1 MRRAS
6 AALAALL
13 VWIGPAVAEEATQM
27 RGATQPAPTA
37 PAPSTEVPAS
47 EDVSASETPAVDPA
61 VAETRIDGAFRVLA
75 APPTLAL
82 DQPAAGPTEAPGA
95 PALPEIGYAPASEP
109 DSPTDRLFA
118 VGPRQVAVPV
128 PRRRPSVPTVATQV
142 AALDEAAATHVPA
155 RLAETRPILAGEDAL
170 GPPKKI
176 PKEALPYLRLIEREA
191 AKNKV
196 PLWLAIGVG
205 WVESKYDARLRGSH
219 TVVGIMQVMPS
230 TARWQGYKG
239 TAEGLLDPET
249 NIVWGMKELGWDYAS
264 AKGDACLA
272 IAKYKAGI
280 MATRV
285 STAAADYCRR
295 AKIVTGML

>member
-1 MRRAS
+1 MRRAFVT
-6 AALAALL
+6 LATAL
-13 VWIGPAVAEEATQM
+13 VWTASAGAAETVDPRAAASPEG
-27 RGATQPAPTA
+27 GAASVSTSGEA
-37 PAPSTEVPAS
+37 PAAPAI
-47 EDVSASETPAVDPA
+47 ADPE
-61 VAETRIDGAFRVLA
+61 VAETRIEDAFRVMA
-75 APPTLAL
+75 APPPLEL
-82 DQPAAGPTEAPGA
+82 GRSSIA
-95 PALPEIGYAPASEP
+95 PAGMTSDPATPEPATMGYAPANEP

-118 VGPRQVAVPV
+118 VGPRQVAVPE

-176 PKEALPYLRLIEREA
+176 PKEALPYLRVIEREA

-205 WVESKYDARLRGSH
+205 WVESKYDHRLRGSH

-280 MATRV
+280 MATRI
-285 STAAADYCRR
+285 SSAAADYCRR
-295 AKIVTGML
+295 AKMVTGML